1 MVELFVIINN
11 KSGISYVIEEY
22 KVDIFVQDLVK
33 GEMKE
38 KSYHYSGEEYLEG
51 SFNYLM
57 ELAPYYI
64 KAIGTALETFE
75 LKEVFKI
82 IHNHYKENIY
92 DVTKINVNC
101 NDIDFTKNVI
111 EEIGIDSY
119 LRIKNKK
126 DENYVESKIKR

>member
-119 LRIKNKK
+119 LRMKNKK
-126 DENYVESKIKR
+126 DENYVKSKI

>member
-126 DENYVESKIKR
+126 DENYVKSKI

>member
-64 KAIGTALETFE
+64 KAIGTALETLE

-126 DENYVESKIKR
+126 D

>member
-51 SFNYLM
+51 SFNYLI

-126 DENYVESKIKR
+126 DENYVKSKI

>member
-33 GEMKE
+33 DEMKE

-75 LKEVFKI
+75 LKEVLKI

-92 DVTKINVNC
+92 DVTKVNVNC

-126 DENYVESKIKR
+126 D